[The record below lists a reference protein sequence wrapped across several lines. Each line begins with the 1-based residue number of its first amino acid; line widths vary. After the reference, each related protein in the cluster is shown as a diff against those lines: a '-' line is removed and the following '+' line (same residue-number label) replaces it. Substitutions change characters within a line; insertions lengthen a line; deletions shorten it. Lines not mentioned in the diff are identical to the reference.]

1 MSLHR
6 SSRHSLGSSSSRHS
20 TISVGGT
27 RYSSRGPS
35 NVHAAS
41 LLCLQLWAMSE
52 LRDVLPPLGERARAA
67 RLAFLGVVAALAA
80 AMVLSYP
87 LGAIARLFSPSR
99 PPSARRRLASAVF
112 AVYLSLAC
120 LTLCLA
126 EDGWTGLDAAYFS
139 TATLT
144 TVGCRDLSVRTA
156 VGKLVASTLS
166 ILGPLVAALFWR
178 DSARA
183 TTSRPAFP
191 PHQKARHYSGRQGS
205 GIDFTRP
212 MSQQDEEEHQA
223 RVADAVWALV
233 GFLMVLLG
241 CAGVFLRASR
251 GGGGGA
257 VDEGGD
263 LPATTSVL
271 GAVFSAL
278 LALSTVG

>member
-20 TISVGGT
+20 TISIGGT

-41 LLCLQLWAMSE
+41 LLSLQLWAMSE

-67 RLAFLGVVAALAA
+67 RLAFLAVVAALAA

-87 LGAIARLFSPSR
+87 LGAIARLFSASR
-99 PPSARRRLASAVF
+99 PPSARRRLASAVL

-126 EDGWTGLDAAYFS
+126 EEGWTGLDAAYFS

-144 TVGCRDLSVRTA
+144 TIGCRDLSVRTA

-166 ILGPLVAALFWR
+166 IVGPLVAALFWR
-178 DSARA
+178 NTARA
-183 TTSRPAFP
+183 TTSRSALP
-191 PHQKARHYSGRQGS
+191 PHQEARYSGRQGS

-223 RVADAVWALV
+223 RVADAIWALV

-241 CAGVFLRASR
+241 YAGVFLRASR

-257 VDEGGD
+257 VGEGGD
-263 LPATTSVL
+263 LPATTSVF

>member
-41 LLCLQLWAMSE
+41 LLSLQLWAMSE

-99 PPSARRRLASAVF
+99 PPSSRRRLASAVL

-144 TVGCRDLSVRTA
+144 TIGCRDLSVRTA

-166 ILGPLVAALFWR
+166 IVGPLVAALFWR

-183 TTSRPAFP
+183 ATSRSALP
-191 PHQKARHYSGRQGS
+191 PHQEARHSQGS
-205 GIDFTRP
+205 GIVFTRP
-212 MSQQDEEEHQA
+212 MSQQDEEEQHQA
-223 RVADAVWALV
+223 RVADAIWALV

-257 VDEGGD
+257 VGEGGD
-263 LPATTSVL
+263 LPATTGVF

>member
-1 MSLHR
+1 
-6 SSRHSLGSSSSRHS
+6 
-20 TISVGGT
+20 
-27 RYSSRGPS
+27 
-35 NVHAAS
+35 
-41 LLCLQLWAMSE
+41 MSE

-144 TVGCRDLSVRTA
+144 TER
-156 VGKLVASTLS
+156 
-166 ILGPLVAALFWR
+166 
-178 DSARA
+178 
-183 TTSRPAFP
+183 
-191 PHQKARHYSGRQGS
+191 GRQGS

-223 RVADAVWALV
+223 RVADAIWALV

>member
-27 RYSSRGPS
+27 RYSASRGPS
-35 NVHAAS
+35 KVHAAS
-41 LLCLQLWAMSE
+41 LLSLQLWAISE

-87 LGAIARLFSPSR
+87 LGAFASRLFSPSR
-99 PPSARRRLASAVF
+99 PPSARRRLASAVL

-126 EDGWTGLDAAYFS
+126 EEGWTGLDAAYFS

-144 TVGCRDLSVRTA
+144 TVGVRNRKVNTPPYS
-156 VGKLVASTLS
+156 LVASTLS
-166 ILGPLVAALFWR
+166 IVGPLAAALFWR

-183 TTSRPAFP
+183 RASRSAMP
-191 PHQKARHYSGRQGS
+191 PHQEARYSGRQDG
-205 GIDFTRP
+205 GTGFTRP
-212 MSQQDEEEHQA
+212 LSHQDEEEHQA
-223 RVADAVWALV
+223 RVADAIWAFV

-251 GGGGGA
+251 GGSA
-257 VDEGGD
+257 VGEGGD
-263 LPATTSVL
+263 LPTTTAF
-271 GAVFSAL
+271 GAAFSAL
-278 LALSTVG
+278 LALTTVG